1 MFEHIPLILAQEDV
15 QPIGAES
22 APLAEGGGNGEA
34 ITGQD
39 GSPGGAPPA
48 RSPWGSFGG
57 LLPLI
62 IIFGLF
68 WFILMGGQRKEKKKR
83 AAMLAALAKGDKVQ
97 TSGGVLGT
105 VVEVRDSDVVVK
117 VDENANIR
125 LRFART
131 AIQSIIKE
139 DD

>member
-22 APLAEGGGNGEA
+22 APPAEGAPNGEA
-34 ITGQD
+34 LTGQD

-48 RSPWGSFGG
+48 RSPFGFGG

-97 TSGGVLGT
+97 TAGGVLGT